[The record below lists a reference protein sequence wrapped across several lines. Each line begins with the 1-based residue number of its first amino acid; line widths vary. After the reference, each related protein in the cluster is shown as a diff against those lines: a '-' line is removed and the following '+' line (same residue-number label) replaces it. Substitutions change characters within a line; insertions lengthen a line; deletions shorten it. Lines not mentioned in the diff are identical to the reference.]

1 MRPSP
6 ASRPPLP
13 DPPSVRAASGDIAP
27 VVPAVGEVVAAVA
40 AGVVAVVGLGT
51 AEGDFDGFFAEV
63 PDVVEGRGLEPAD
76 GLGEEELV
84 LLGFEEVELLDDGVA
99 VGAGGATDGGA
110 PAPNAQPSTVPGA
123 GLLLAGP
130 TL

>member
-13 DPPSVRAASGDIAP
+13 EPVSVWAARGDIA
-27 VVPAVGEVVAAVA
+27 VLPAVGEVVAAVA
-40 AGVVAVVGLGT
+40 VAAVAVMELGA
-51 AEGDFDGFFAEV
+51 AEAVFEGFFAALA
-63 PDVVEGRGLEPAD
+63 VVEGRGLEPAA
-76 GLGEEELV
+76 GAGEERLV
-84 LLGFEEVELLDDGVA
+84 LLGFEEVELLEDGVA

-110 PAPNAQPSTVPGA
+110 PAPKAQPSTVPGA
-123 GLLLAGP
+123 GSLLAGP